1 MVSKEVRDAVRSW
14 VEFTKNLGSLVI
26 NLNIWLRRRA
36 DAEDAAEDADDRD
49 D

>member
-1 MVSKEVRDAVRSW
+1 MRDAVRSW

-36 DAEDAAEDADDRD
+36 ADEDTAEDAADDADDREY
-49 D
+49 